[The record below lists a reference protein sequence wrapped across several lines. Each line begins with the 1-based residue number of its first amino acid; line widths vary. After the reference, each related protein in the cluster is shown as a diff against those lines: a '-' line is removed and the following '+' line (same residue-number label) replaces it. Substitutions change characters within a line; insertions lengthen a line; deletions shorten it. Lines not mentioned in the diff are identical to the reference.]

1 MSLLAIAV
9 AATLAS
15 AATERVPTP
24 RRPADPRAAEAR
36 VAASTLLRH
45 LYAVHVS
52 LRGCTEAAQRNGKPE
67 FQPGLGLDEARRA
80 MTAVDEASRA
90 VGLDVDGIWS
100 EVAPMATV
108 TAESLKRDTPEN
120 AANCAQVGG
129 VFRIDLAN
137 LQNAL
142 RALGS
147 TRTLIEKDF

>member
-1 MSLLAIAV
+1 MNVVAAAL
-9 AATLAS
+9 AATLAVS
-15 AATERVPTP
+15 SGDAVTVP
-24 RRPADPRAAEAR
+24 RRQSDPRMAEAR
-36 VAASTLLRH
+36 AAASALLRH

-52 LRGCTEAAQRNGKPE
+52 IRGCTEAARRNGKPE
-67 FQPGLGLDEARRA
+67 FQPGIGLDEARRA